1 MEQYITPGS
10 LADHRYKKQYKEKAL
25 ISAEREM
32 FDVAVPKIAEMVVEA
47 RKLTDEEFAQW
58 KSGVLQ
64 DTPERIRPF
73 IEKIYVAIEE
83 SL

>member
-1 MEQYITPGS
+1 MT
-10 LADHRYKKQYKEKAL
+10 
-25 ISAEREM
+25 EREM

-73 IEKIYVAIEE
+73 IEKNFM
-83 SL
+83 

>member
-1 MEQYITPGS
+1 MT
-10 LADHRYKKQYKEKAL
+10 
-25 ISAEREM
+25 ER
-32 FDVAVPKIAEMVVEA
+32 DVFVKAVPQIAEMVVEA

-73 IEKIYVAIEE
+73 IEKIYVVIEE
-83 SL
+83 SLYCNT